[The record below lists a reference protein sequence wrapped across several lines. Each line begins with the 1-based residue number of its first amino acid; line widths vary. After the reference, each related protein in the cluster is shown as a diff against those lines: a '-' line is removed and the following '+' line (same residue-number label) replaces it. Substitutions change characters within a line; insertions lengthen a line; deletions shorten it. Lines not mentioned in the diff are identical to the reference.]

1 MTQEKFEK
9 AKEIEERV
17 KHLTEIIDNLSK
29 FDYKLEP
36 PTRMSNFNLYKYRE
50 PHVNLNEGE
59 VVVIRKALEDER
71 SRLQQEF
78 GRL

>member
-9 AKEIEERV
+9 AKMLEEQI
-17 KHLTEIIDNLSK
+17 KHITEIIEDLSK
-29 FDYKLEP
+29 YDYKLEP
-36 PTRMSNFNLYKYRE
+36 PTRMSSFDLYKYHE
-50 PHVNLNEGE
+50 SHTNLNEGE

>member
-1 MTQEKFEK
+1 MTQKEFEK

-17 KHLTEIIDNLSK
+17 KHLTEIIDSLSK
-29 FDYKLEP
+29 YDYKLEP
-36 PTRMSNFNLYKYRE
+36 PTRMSNFNLYRYHE
-50 PHVNLNEGE
+50 PHITFNETE
-59 VVVIRKALEDER
+59 VIVIRKALEDER